1 MIYRHTVYAMH
12 NIFIYILYDCM
23 FYGVIR
29 SDVNAYKSSESFTKQ
44 IMQLN
49 KTDKSCMLIFI
60 LSDKKRYVL

>member
-1 MIYRHTVYAMH
+1 
-12 NIFIYILYDCM
+12 M

-29 SDVNAYKSSESFTKQ
+29 SDVHAYKSSESFTKQ

-60 LSDKKRYVL
+60 LTDKKRYVL